1 MASDIYRTESQE
13 ILKLEKI
20 LVQKFNKKTMKNHIT
35 KIVTFAI
42 LITTLISCKVSKDI
56 ETPKDAF
63 PENFRNASVS
73 SDTTSIADVEW
84 KNFFTE
90 KDIIKLIDSAVA
102 RNNDLQ
108 IAEKNIEI
116 AQYRF
121 TQSKW
126 GNVPQVNLFVNA
138 STSNPSDN
146 SFTGLNLNQ
155 AIGAKHIDD
164 YSAGASLSWEAD
176 IWGKIRNQKKGAYA
190 GYLQSEEVKKALQ
203 TNIVANVSRGY
214 YNLLMLDAQLD
225 IARQNL
231 RLNDSTTNIIKL
243 KYDAGQVTTL
253 AIQQS
258 EAQKLNSAQLIP
270 LLEQNIA
277 IQENALSVL
286 TGSFPDSKE
295 RTIRLSSIEVKNNN
309 AIGIPSSLVSRRPD
323 VKSAELAL
331 KVANANVGITKADLY
346 PTLRIT
352 AQGGVNSFETSN
364 WFNIPASLFGTVA
377 GGLTQPLLNNKKLKT
392 QYNISVAEREKAVL
406 AFRQSVLVAVSEVSD
421 TLVKVEKLQQQETF
435 LKEKVKTLQ
444 QAIKNAN
451 LLFKN
456 GMAEYLEV
464 LTAQANLLQSELEL
478 ADIKRQQLTANTD
491 LYRALGGGWK

>member
-1 MASDIYRTESQE
+1 MTTY
-13 ILKLEKI
+13 KM
-20 LVQKFNKKTMKNHIT
+20 KKYIT
-35 KIVTFAI
+35 KIVMVAI
-42 LITTLISCKVSKDI
+42 LITTLISCSVSKDI
-56 ETPKDAF
+56 ETPKDAL

-73 SDTTSIADVEW
+73 KDTTSIADLEW

-90 KDIIKLIDSAVA
+90 KDIIKLIDSAVV

-108 IAEKNIEI
+108 IATKNIEI

-126 GNVPQVNLFVNA
+126 GNIPQVNLNVTA
-138 STSNPSDN
+138 SSSNPSDN
-146 SFTGLNLNQ
+146 SFTGKNLSQ
-155 AIGAKHIDD
+155 ALGQKHIDD
-164 YSAGASLSWEAD
+164 FSAGATLSWEAD
-176 IWGKIRNQKKGAYA
+176 IWGKIKNQKKGAFA
-190 GYLQSEEVKKALQ
+190 EYLQSEEVKKALQ
-203 TNIVANVSRGY
+203 TTIVANVSKGY
-214 YNLLMLDAQLD
+214 YNLLMLDAQLE
-225 IARQNL
+225 IAKQTL
-231 RLNDSTTNIIKL
+231 KLNDSTTTIIKL
-243 KYDAGQVTTL
+243 KYDAGQVTSL

-295 RTIRLSSIEVKNNN
+295 RTIRLSSIAIKNNA

-331 KVANANVGITKADLY
+331 KVANANVGITKADFY
-346 PTLRIT
+346 PALRIT
-352 AQGGVNSFETSN
+352 AQGGVNSFEASN

-377 GGLTQPLLNNKKLKT
+377 GGLTQPLLNNKRVRT
-392 QYNISVAEREKAVL
+392 QYNIAVVEREKAVIS
-406 AFRQSVLVAVSEVSD
+406 FRQSVLVAVGEVAD
-421 TLVKVEKLQQQETF
+421 ALVAVEKLQQQEAF
-435 LKEKVKTLQ
+435 LQERVKTLQ

-464 LTAQANLLQSELEL
+464 LSAQASLLQSELEL
-478 ADIKRQQLTANTD
+478 ADIKRAQLSANTE
-491 LYRALGGGWK
+491 LYRALGGGWR

>member
-1 MASDIYRTESQE
+1 MTTY
-13 ILKLEKI
+13 KM
-20 LVQKFNKKTMKNHIT
+20 KKYIT
-35 KIVTFAI
+35 KIVMVAI
-42 LITTLISCKVSKDI
+42 LITTLISCSVSKDI
-56 ETPKDAF
+56 ETPKDAL

-73 SDTTSIADVEW
+73 KDTTSIADLEW

-108 IAEKNIEI
+108 IATKNIEI

-126 GNVPQVNLFVNA
+126 NNVPQINLGVTA
-138 STSNPSDN
+138 SSSNPSDN
-146 SFTGLNLNQ
+146 SFTGKNLNQ
-155 AIGAKHIDD
+155 ALGQKHIDD
-164 YSAGASLSWEAD
+164 FSAGATLSWEAD
-176 IWGKIRNQKKGAYA
+176 IWGKIKNQKKGAFA
-190 GYLQSEEVKKALQ
+190 NYLQSEEVKKAVQ
-203 TNIVANVSRGY
+203 TTIVADVSKGY
-214 YNLLMLDAQLD
+214 YNLLMLDAQLE
-225 IARQNL
+225 IARQTL
-231 RLNDSTTNIIKL
+231 KLNDSTTSIIKL
-243 KYDAGQVTTL
+243 KYDAGQVTSL

-295 RTIRLSSIEVKNNN
+295 RTIRLSTIAVKNN
-309 AIGIPSSLVSRRPD
+309 AAVGIPSSLVSRRPD

-331 KVANANVGITKADLY
+331 KIANANVGITKADFY
-346 PTLRIT
+346 PALRIT
-352 AQGGVNSFETSN
+352 AQGGVNSFEASN

-377 GGLTQPLLNNKKLKT
+377 GGLTQPLLNNKRVRT
-392 QYNISVAEREKAVL
+392 QYNIAVVEREKAVIN
-406 AFRQSVLVAVSEVSD
+406 FRQSVLVAVSEVAD
-421 TLVKVEKLQQQETF
+421 AMVAVEKLQQQEAF
-435 LKEKVKTLQ
+435 LQERVKTLQ

-464 LTAQANLLQSELEL
+464 LTAQATLLQSELEL
-478 ADIKRQQLTANTD
+478 ADIKRAQLSANTE
-491 LYRALGGGWK
+491 LYRALGGGWR

>member
-1 MASDIYRTESQE
+1 
-13 ILKLEKI
+13 
-20 LVQKFNKKTMKNHIT
+20 MKNHIT
-35 KIVTFAI
+35 KIVMIAI

-63 PENFRNASVS
+63 PENFRNASIS
-73 SDTTSIADVEW
+73 SDTSSIADVEW

-116 AQYRF
+116 AHYRF

-126 GNVPQVNLFVNA
+126 GNVPQVNLLVNA

-146 SFTGLNLNQ
+146 SFTGKNLGQ
-155 AIGAKHIDD
+155 ALGQNHIDD
-164 YSAGASLSWEAD
+164 FSAGASLSWEAD

-190 GYLQSEEVKKALQ
+190 EYLQSAEVKKALQ

-225 IARQNL
+225 IARQNF

-243 KYDAGQVTTL
+243 KYDAGQVTSL

-270 LLEQNIA
+270 LLEQNIS

-286 TGSFPDSKE
+286 TGSFPNSKE
-295 RTIRLSSIEVKNNN
+295 RTIRLSSIEVKHNT
-309 AIGIPSSLVSRRPD
+309 AVGIPSSLVSRRPD
-323 VKSAELAL
+323 VKSAELVL
-331 KVANANVGITKADLY
+331 KAANANVGITKADLY
-346 PTLRIT
+346 PALRIT
-352 AQGGVNSFETSN
+352 AQGGVNSFEASN

-377 GGLTQPLLNNKKLKT
+377 GGLTQPLLNNKKVRT
-392 QYNISVAEREKAVL
+392 QYNIAVAEREKAVIS
-406 AFRQSVLVAVSEVSD
+406 FRQSVLVAVSEVSD
-421 TLVKVEKLQQQETF
+421 ALVKVEKLQQQETF
-435 LKEKVKTLQ
+435 LQEKVKTLQ

>member
-1 MASDIYRTESQE
+1 
-13 ILKLEKI
+13 
-20 LVQKFNKKTMKNHIT
+20 
-35 KIVTFAI
+35 
-42 LITTLISCKVSKDI
+42 LISCSVSKDI
-56 ETPKDAF
+56 ETPKDAL

-73 SDTTSIADVEW
+73 KDTTSIADLEW

-90 KDIIKLIDSAVA
+90 KDIIKLIDSAVV

-108 IAEKNIEI
+108 IATKNIEI

-126 GNVPQVNLFVNA
+126 NNVPQINLGVNA

-146 SFTGLNLNQ
+146 SFTGKNLGQ
-155 AIGAKHIDD
+155 ALGQNHINDFT
-164 YSAGASLSWEAD
+164 AGATLSWEAD
-176 IWGKIRNQKKGAYA
+176 IWGKIKNQKKGAYA
-190 GYLQSEEVKKALQ
+190 EYLQSEEVKKALQ
-203 TNIVANVSRGY
+203 TTIVADVSKGY
-214 YNLLMLDAQLD
+214 YNLLMLDAQLE
-225 IARQNL
+225 IAKETL
-231 RLNDSTTNIIKL
+231 KLNDSTTNIIKL
-243 KYDAGQVTTL
+243 KYDAGQVTSL

-286 TGSFPDSKE
+286 TGSFPNSKE
-295 RTIRLSSIEVKNNN
+295 RTIRLSTIDVKNNA

-331 KVANANVGITKADLY
+331 KVANANVGITKADFY
-346 PTLRIT
+346 PALRIT
-352 AQGGVNSFETSN
+352 AQGGVNSFEASN
-364 WFNIPASLFGTVA
+364 WFTIPASLFGTVA
-377 GGLTQPLLNNKKLKT
+377 GGLTQPLFNNKRVKT
-392 QYNISVAEREKAVL
+392 QYNIAVVEREKAVIN
-406 AFRQSVLVAVSEVSD
+406 FRQSVLVAVSEVAD
-421 TLVKVEKLQQQETF
+421 ALVAVEKLQQQEAF
-435 LKEKVKTLQ
+435 LQERVKTLQ

-464 LTAQANLLQSELEL
+464 LSAQASLLQSELEL
-478 ADIKRQQLTANTD
+478 ADIKRAQLSANTE
-491 LYRALGGGWK
+491 LYRALGGGWR

>member
-1 MASDIYRTESQE
+1 M
-13 ILKLEKI
+13 
-20 LVQKFNKKTMKNHIT
+20 KKYIT
-35 KIVTFAI
+35 KPVMVAI

-56 ETPKDAF
+56 ETPKDAL
-63 PENFRNASVS
+63 PENFRSASVS
-73 SDTTSIADVEW
+73 KDSASIADLEW

-90 KDIIKLIDSAVA
+90 KDIIRLIDSAVA

-108 IAEKNIEI
+108 IATKNIEI

-126 GNVPQVNLFVNA
+126 NNVPQVNLGVTA

-146 SFTGLNLNQ
+146 SFTGKNLGQ
-155 AIGAKHIDD
+155 ALGQNHINDFT
-164 YSAGASLSWEAD
+164 AGATLSWEAD
-176 IWGKIRNQKKGAYA
+176 IWGKIKNQKKGAYA
-190 GYLQSEEVKKALQ
+190 EYLQSAEVKKALQ
-203 TNIVANVSRGY
+203 TTIVANVSKGY

-225 IARQNL
+225 IARQTL
-231 RLNDSTTNIIKL
+231 KLNDSTTNIIRL
-243 KYDAGQVTTL
+243 KYDAGQVTSL

-295 RTIRLSSIEVKNNN
+295 RTIPLSSIEIKNSP
-309 AIGIPSSLVSRRPD
+309 AIGFPSSLVSRRPD

-331 KVANANVGITKADLY
+331 KAANANVGITKADLY
-346 PTLRIT
+346 PALKIT

-377 GGLTQPLLNNKKLKT
+377 GGLTQPLLNNKKLRT
-392 QYNISVAEREKAVL
+392 QYNIAVAEREKAVIS
-406 AFRQSVLVAVSEVSD
+406 FRQSVLVAVSEVANA
-421 TLVKVEKLQQQETF
+421 LVAVEKLQQQETF
-435 LKEKVKTLQ
+435 LQERVKTLQ
-444 QAIKNAN
+444 QAIKNSN

-464 LTAQANLLQSELEL
+464 LSAQASLLQSELEL
-478 ADIKRQQLTANTD
+478 ADIKRAQLSANTE
-491 LYRALGGGWK
+491 LYRALGGGWR

>member
-1 MASDIYRTESQE
+1 MI
-13 ILKLEKI
+13 
-20 LVQKFNKKTMKNHIT
+20 
-35 KIVTFAI
+35 AI
-42 LITTLISCKVSKDI
+42 LITTIISCKVSKDI

-73 SDTTSIADVEW
+73 KDTASIADVEW

-90 KDIIKLIDSAVA
+90 KDIIQLIDSAVA

-108 IAEKNIEI
+108 IAVKNIEI

-126 GNVPQVNLFVNA
+126 GNVPQVNLNVSA

-146 SFTGLNLNQ
+146 SFTGKNLDQ
-155 AIGAKHIDD
+155 ALGQNHIDD

-203 TNIVANVSRGY
+203 TTIVANVSKGY
-214 YNLLMLDAQLD
+214 YNLLMLDAQLE
-225 IARQNL
+225 IAKQNFK
-231 RLNDSTTNIIKL
+231 LNDSTTNIIKL

-258 EAQKLNSAQLIP
+258 EAQKLVSAQLIP
-270 LLEQNIA
+270 QLEQNIA

-286 TGSFPDSKE
+286 TGSFPNSKT
-295 RTIRLSSIEVKNNN
+295 RTTRLSVLEVKNNN
-309 AIGIPSSLVSRRPD
+309 AVGIPSSLVSRRPD

-346 PTLRIT
+346 PSLKIT

-377 GGLTQPLLNNKKLKT
+377 GGLTQPLLNNKKVRT
-392 QYNISVAEREKAVL
+392 QYNIAVAEREKAVL
-406 AFRQSVLVAVSEVSD
+406 SFRQSVLVAVSEVSD
-421 TLVKVEKLQQQETF
+421 ALVKVEKLQQQESF
-435 LKEKVKTLQ
+435 LKERVKTLQ

-464 LTAQANLLQSELEL
+464 LSAQSNLLQSELEL
-478 ADIKRQQLTANTD
+478 ADIKRQQLTANTE
-491 LYRALGGGWK
+491 LYRALGGGWR